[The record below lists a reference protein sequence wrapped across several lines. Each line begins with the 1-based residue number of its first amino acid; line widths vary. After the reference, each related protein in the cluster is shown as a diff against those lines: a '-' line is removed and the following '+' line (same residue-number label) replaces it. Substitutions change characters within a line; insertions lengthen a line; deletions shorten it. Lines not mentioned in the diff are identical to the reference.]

1 MKREMMTEIKI
12 DMKYL
17 GDDSDDDDKYTFDIV
32 ITKELITR

>member
-17 GDDSDDDDKYTFDIV
+17 GDDDDKYTFDIV